1 MKRITTLTTLIS
13 LYSVVLLWAQNTIPT
28 IPRSVGFAGMNIQL
42 DEDARAVIQS
52 DVKALLGNKKFW
64 DAKLDRCVMFF
75 PLIEGVLIDEDVP
88 VDFKFLAVQ
97 ESGLQPD
104 AVSASN
110 AVGFWQFKKETA
122 VDYGLRVN
130 DQVDERKNII
140 SSTRAAAQYLKK
152 SNIQFN
158 NWIASLY
165 SYYLGAGGISKTIP
179 TEWAYARE
187 VQLNG
192 KSDRYILRF
201 LAHKIAI
208 ESSIDRYQSPNT
220 IALLEYPKASGRTLA
235 SIASEVE
242 IDEVSLRTHN
252 RWLTGNDIPSDKE
265 YSLII
270 PVNNDQ
276 LSNTRSRLASL
287 KTPNQRDNF
296 TQKDIGFPILN
307 RAQGYSSSLLLYEIN
322 GLPGIMADNS
332 DNIESLARKA
342 KVSFSSFLR
351 YNDMSERDPIV
362 PGSVY
367 YLAKKNKKA
376 AVPFHTVRDG
386 ESLWKVSQIYGIRLK
401 NLVKYNRMDN
411 RNQRPQTGRVLWLA
425 KRRPKNTPVEVIEI
439 PVEDEWRPGVN
450 KSQPRMATQETFSTS
465 TELPSNPPANNTN
478 KIPQNSSERKVY
490 TPKMAD
496 TPPSNDTKKSLP
508 DSGDGVEIT
517 DVNSIPTN
525 SSKSN
530 TSANS
535 TKPNRRAPS
544 FNPNDDDKVVII
556 NDEEEANRAK
566 TANTRPAASNKN
578 NTTASTTKPTT
589 TTPPA
594 SSTATKPKTT
604 ATLPTPT
611 SSGNAKAIVHVVEAG
626 QTYFSI
632 SKMYDVT
639 VNDVLYWNNLT
650 LDSKLAVGQKLKIS
664 PVGNTISQQPI
675 KEEFLTHTVAP
686 KETMFS
692 ISQKYGVKIDDIKEW
707 NGLSDNGVKIGQQLK
722 IKKQ

>member
-1 MKRITTLTTLIS
+1 MKRIATLTTFIS

-42 DEDARAVIQS
+42 DEDARAVIQT

-242 IDEVSLRTHN
+242 IDEVTLRTHN

-307 RAQGYSSSLLLYEIN
+307 RAQGYSSSLLLYE
-322 GLPGIMADNS
+322 
-332 DNIESLARKA
+332 
-342 KVSFSSFLR
+342 
-351 YNDMSERDPIV
+351 
-362 PGSVY
+362 
-367 YLAKKNKKA
+367 
-376 AVPFHTVRDG
+376 
-386 ESLWKVSQIYGIRLK
+386 
-401 NLVKYNRMDN
+401 
-411 RNQRPQTGRVLWLA
+411 
-425 KRRPKNTPVEVIEI
+425 
-439 PVEDEWRPGVN
+439 
-450 KSQPRMATQETFSTS
+450 
-465 TELPSNPPANNTN
+465 
-478 KIPQNSSERKVY
+478 
-490 TPKMAD
+490 
-496 TPPSNDTKKSLP
+496 
-508 DSGDGVEIT
+508 
-517 DVNSIPTN
+517 
-525 SSKSN
+525 
-530 TSANS
+530 
-535 TKPNRRAPS
+535 
-544 FNPNDDDKVVII
+544 
-556 NDEEEANRAK
+556 
-566 TANTRPAASNKN
+566 
-578 NTTASTTKPTT
+578 
-589 TTPPA
+589 
-594 SSTATKPKTT
+594 
-604 ATLPTPT
+604 
-611 SSGNAKAIVHVVEAG
+611 
-626 QTYFSI
+626 
-632 SKMYDVT
+632 
-639 VNDVLYWNNLT
+639 
-650 LDSKLAVGQKLKIS
+650 
-664 PVGNTISQQPI
+664 
-675 KEEFLTHTVAP
+675 
-686 KETMFS
+686 
-692 ISQKYGVKIDDIKEW
+692 
-707 NGLSDNGVKIGQQLK
+707 
-722 IKKQ
+722 